1 MDIIRNDLIVDGS
14 YCYSSNVDVDI
25 ANIDQGS
32 IQIDTV
38 DLTPAAKAFAP
49 TDIVVATSVI
59 TEAAHGFVT
68 GLKVLMTSAT
78 TLPAGILS
86 PAYVIKLTNNTYTL
100 AASLAD
106 ALAGTPFT
114 ITDQGT
120 GNHTTTPSALNST
133 VVTVA
138 IQASNDG
145 VTYKAYASNIT
156 TATITGTSTEL
167 KDMTDKLNYRFLR
180 VVITAA
186 AGLLGLKVRL
196 YGKRYR

>member
-14 YCYSSNVDVDI
+14 YCYISNVDVDI

-38 DLTPAAKAFAP
+38 DLTPAAKVFAP

-59 TEAAHGFVT
+59 QETAHNFVT

-86 PAYVIKLTNNTYTL
+86 PAYVIKLTDNTYTL
-100 AASLAD
+100 ASSLAN

-133 VVTVA
+133 TVTTPGALVA
-138 IQASNDG
+138 G
-145 VTYKAYASNIT
+145 
-156 TATITGTSTEL
+156 
-167 KDMTDKLNYRFLR
+167 
-180 VVITAA
+180 AA
-186 AGLLGLKVRL
+186 ALAGGVGGAVVAPVVYSR
-196 YGKRYR
+196 GI